1 MYTLDYYLRPLRSTR
16 NFIQVLLLF
25 LLARSAS
32 KIELTSLLF
41 HLLLLMLQFSSLI
54 LKYSLF
60 LSFPIATIGEAVPCL
75 TIAFFFSLVTILF
88 PYLVFSS
95 LIYGLILSSTGSLTL
110 VSIPCL
116 HNVLLVSF
124 YFLP

>member
-25 LLARSAS
+25 PLARSAS
-32 KIELTSLLF
+32 KIELISLLF

-60 LSFPIATIGEAVPCL
+60 LSFPIATIGEAISRL
-75 TIAFFFSLVTILF
+75 TMAFSFPPVTILF

-95 LIYGLILSSTGSLTL
+95 LTYGLILSFTSSLTPA
-110 VSIPCL
+110 SIPCF

-124 YFLP
+124 CFHS